1 MPSADPDLLGDQSF
15 DLPPKISCW
24 YWPGDFGLAVKDWW
38 HLNCGF
44 KKMPVWLGD
53 HFFHLFLS
61 QLSIAI
67 TISRDR
73 ASCDWVS
80 KNKNKG

>member
-1 MPSADPDLLGDQSF
+1 MPPADPDLLGDQSF

-44 KKMPVWLGD
+44 KKMPAW
-53 HFFHLFLS
+53 H
-61 QLSIAI
+61 
-67 TISRDR
+67 R
-73 ASCDWVS
+73 
-80 KNKNKG
+80 